1 MSYFIQSNSII
12 CRFQP
17 TICQSGRSQKMNLKS
32 GIKNLFIISGAVWG
46 LSVAPAQAGVV
57 GAITLGITNGCF
69 SYGAGGATGCG
80 NTDTSKLEYATG
92 NFAFSNTLSGIS
104 NPGAYAYQAA
114 ITLHAEAP
122 NNSLLVLDD
131 SRSKSFDSLADLTSD
146 PLWGTAFSFVNAV
159 MANPT
164 GSFSGMTPTNPPMGP
179 YTVFWDYAADAGS
192 FTAWSKNDLN
202 SLSNIFLGQSLPP
215 VPVGFTLNVSLA
227 AVTVPEP
234 AMLALIGLGV
244 LGIGMTRRRKAYAY
258 PAAI

>member
-1 MSYFIQSNSII
+1 
-12 CRFQP
+12 
-17 TICQSGRSQKMNLKS
+17 MNLKS

-80 NTDTSKLEYATG
+80 NADTSKLEYATG
-92 NFAFSNTLSGIS
+92 NFAFSNTLSGIP
-104 NPGAYAYQAA
+104 NPETYAYQAA
-114 ITLHAEAP
+114 I
-122 NNSLLVLDD
+122 SLSATAQADPSITFGD
-131 SRSKSFDSLADLTSD
+131 SRSKSFDSLADLMSD
-146 PLWGTAFSFVNAV
+146 PLWSTAFSFVNAV
-159 MANPT
+159 MTNPS
-164 GSFSGMTPTNPPMGP
+164 GSFSGMTPTNLPMGP
-179 YTVFWDYAADAGS
+179 YTVSWDYTPDPGATPTNATGL

-202 SLSNIFLGQSLPP
+202 GLSNILLGQNLPP

-258 PAAI
+258 PVVI